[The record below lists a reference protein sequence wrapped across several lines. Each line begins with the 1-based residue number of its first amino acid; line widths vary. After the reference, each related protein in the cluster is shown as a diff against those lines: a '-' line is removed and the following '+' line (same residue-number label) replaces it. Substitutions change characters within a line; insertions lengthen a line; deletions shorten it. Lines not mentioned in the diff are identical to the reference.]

1 MERYNRNTIRI
12 TTGAMIIA
20 LFTLLLLM
28 NRQTGG
34 LFEEM
39 FIYIL
44 PIPMVIYAA
53 KYGWKSALLV
63 FAGMAVF
70 SFFFGNFASIF
81 YSISSALL
89 GLVFGTCLYYKRD
102 MTKTMFAVMGLAA
115 FFNVLSTVALASLF
129 GYDINAEIAEM
140 QEILVRTMKQV
151 GGEAAAPL
159 LDPNFLMRMIVITM
173 VVTGIIQ
180 GFIIFQLSLLLLRRL
195 RFPVQKPRP
204 VAYMFPPRWTGF
216 VAAAGYLLGSVGF
229 QETYAGPVPKNIA
242 QSAWICG
249 YMFLLCF
256 GVIAM
261 SLLLRRYVT
270 RNALLIGIISLLL
283 FFMLSPLYVILGLA
297 YVSFGLHEWLLQ

>member
-53 KYGWKSALLV
+53 KYGWKSGLLV

-102 MTKTMFAVMGLAA
+102 MTKTMFAVMGLT
-115 FFNVLSTVALASLF
+115 VLAVFLGTRMSHALITAVMILVALAL
-129 GYDINAEIAEM
+129 
-140 QEILVRTMKQV
+140 
-151 GGEAAAPL
+151 AA
-159 LDPNFLMRMIVITM
+159 
-173 VVTGIIQ
+173 
-180 GFIIFQLSLLLLRRL
+180 LSYRRVLRL
-195 RFPVQKPRP
+195 
-204 VAYMFPPRWTGF
+204 
-216 VAAAGYLLGSVGF
+216 AA
-229 QETYAGPVPKNIA
+229 
-242 QSAWICG
+242 
-249 YMFLLCF
+249 
-256 GVIAM
+256 
-261 SLLLRRYVT
+261 
-270 RNALLIGIISLLL
+270 
-283 FFMLSPLYVILGLA
+283 
-297 YVSFGLHEWLLQ
+297 

>member
-53 KYGWKSALLV
+53 KYGWKSGLLV

-102 MTKTMFAVMGLAA
+102 MTKTMF
-115 FFNVLSTVALASLF
+115 
-129 GYDINAEIAEM
+129 
-140 QEILVRTMKQV
+140 VRQ
-151 GGEAAAPL
+151 
-159 LDPNFLMRMIVITM
+159 
-173 VVTGIIQ
+173 
-180 GFIIFQLSLLLLRRL
+180 
-195 RFPVQKPRP
+195 
-204 VAYMFPPRWTGF
+204 
-216 VAAAGYLLGSVGF
+216 
-229 QETYAGPVPKNIA
+229 
-242 QSAWICG
+242 
-249 YMFLLCF
+249 
-256 GVIAM
+256 
-261 SLLLRRYVT
+261 
-270 RNALLIGIISLLL
+270 
-283 FFMLSPLYVILGLA
+283 
-297 YVSFGLHEWLLQ
+297 

>member
-1 MERYNRNTIRI
+1 MERYNKNTIRI

-44 PIPMVIYAA
+44 PVPMVIYAA
-53 KYGWKSALLV
+53 KFGWKSGLLV

-89 GLVFGTCLYYKRD
+89 GLIFGTCLYYKVD
-102 MTKTMFAVMGLAA
+102 MTKTMFTVMGMAA

-129 GYDINAEIAEM
+129 GYDIDAEIAEM
-140 QEILVRTMKQV
+140 QEILSKTMQQM
-151 GGEAAAPL
+151 GAQAAASIM
-159 LDPNFLMRMIVITM
+159 DPNFLMRMIVITM
-173 VVTGIIQ
+173 VVTGLVQ
-180 GFIIFQLSLLLLRRL
+180 GFVIFQLSLLLLRRL

-229 QETYAGPVPKNIA
+229 QETYAGPIPKNIV

-256 GVIAM
+256 GVIAV
-261 SLLLRRYVT
+261 SFLLRRYVT
-270 RNALLIGIISLLL
+270 RNALLIAILSLLL
-283 FFMLSPLYVILGLA
+283 FFVMSPLYVILGLA